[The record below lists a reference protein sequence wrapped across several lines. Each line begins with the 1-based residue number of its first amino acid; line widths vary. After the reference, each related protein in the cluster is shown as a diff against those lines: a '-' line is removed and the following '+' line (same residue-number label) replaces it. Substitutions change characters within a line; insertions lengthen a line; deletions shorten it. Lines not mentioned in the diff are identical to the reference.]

1 MESLF
6 EQVKLPK
13 VNTFSPNVLAYIGD
27 SVYELFIRHIIL
39 SGGNKP
45 MFKLHEEAKRFSSGK
60 GQVAIYEKIK
70 DDFTEKEEV
79 MFKKGRNSKVGSYSK
94 NLELAEYK
102 IATGIECVF
111 GYLYVTGEIDRITE
125 LILKGINYEQ

>member
-1 MESLF
+1 MDTLF

-27 SVYELFIRHIIL
+27 SVYELFIRHIII

-45 MFKLHEEAKRFSSGK
+45 MFKMHGEAKHYSSGK

-70 DDFTEKEEV
+70 GDFTQQEEI
-79 MFKKGRNSKVGSYSK
+79 MFKKGRNSKAGSYSK

-102 IATGIECVF
+102 IATGLECVF
-111 GYLYVTGEIDRITE
+111 GYLYVTGNTERITE
-125 LILKGINYEQ
+125 LILKGIKDE